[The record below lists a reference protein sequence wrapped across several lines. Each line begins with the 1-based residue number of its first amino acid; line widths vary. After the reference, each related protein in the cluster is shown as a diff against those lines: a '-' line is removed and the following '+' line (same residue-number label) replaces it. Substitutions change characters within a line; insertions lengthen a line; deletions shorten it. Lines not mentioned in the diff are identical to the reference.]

1 MNHHCLQ
8 NGPKMIIGDPHHP
21 VPGNLT
27 TQGCMF
33 SMKSI
38 YFIKIYWLI
47 VMKTFWYHVYTRT
60 KKRSGSRSSARSA
73 PVAVE
78 AVLETGLS
86 PERVPKLEPIDHEL
100 ETDGDVTP
108 ILPDPADDQSDS
120 DAALFLGPVLEM
132 NLSHDSSVSASDTG
146 QNNGK

>member
-1 MNHHCLQ
+1 
-8 NGPKMIIGDPHHP
+8 MIIGDPHHP

-27 TQGCMF
+27 TQGNIF
-33 SMKSI
+33 TIKSI
-38 YFIKIYWLI
+38 YLKKIYRLI
-47 VMKTFWYHVYTRT
+47 TIKTFCDYAYIRT

-78 AVLETGLS
+78 AVLETALS

-108 ILPDPADDQSDS
+108 ILPDPADDQSDN